1 MLEFSILEMLFYF
14 CVQKNGI
21 EKNLGLGK
29 LNDYEVNL
37 IKAALPELDKN
48 IAKGEEFLSKN
59 PCPK

>member
-1 MLEFSILEMLFYF
+1 MLEFSILEMPFYF

>member
-1 MLEFSILEMLFYF
+1 MPFYF